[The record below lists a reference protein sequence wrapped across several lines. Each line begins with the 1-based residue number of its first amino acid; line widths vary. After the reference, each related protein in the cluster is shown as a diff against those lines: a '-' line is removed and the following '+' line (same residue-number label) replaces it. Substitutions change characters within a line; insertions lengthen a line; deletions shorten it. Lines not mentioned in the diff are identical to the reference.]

1 MTAMHGPRTPHI
13 IAIEGLDASGKTT
26 QAALL
31 ACALADNG
39 WSVGNLSFPRY
50 ETFFGSQIGK
60 LLKGDA
66 HARADTLDPRSMAL
80 WFAMDRWD
88 AWARGVPECDVLL
101 INRWT
106 LSNAVYQGAR
116 AHDLAEGDA
125 VFDWVLEL
133 ETKQLG
139 LPTPILTVLLDVS
152 VPTSMARAT
161 TRATQAG
168 ATPDVYESH
177 EALLSASR
185 RLYQRAAAHGH
196 GVLVNVDDLAA
207 DLVHST
213 VLGLVSS
220 ALETSSLSQ

>member
-1 MTAMHGPRTPHI
+1 MNEMIRPVAPRI

-31 ACALADNG
+31 ADALVASG
-39 WSVGNLSFPRY
+39 SVVGNLSFPRY
-50 ETFFGSQIGK
+50 ESFFGTQIGA
-60 LLKGDA
+60 LLKGDQR
-66 HARADTLDPRSMAL
+66 ARADTLDPRSMAL

-88 AWARGVPECDVLL
+88 AWGRAVPACDVLI

-116 AHDLAEGDA
+116 ALDPTEADE

-133 ETKQLG
+133 ETNQLG

-152 VPTSMARAT
+152 VSTSMARAT
-161 TRATQAG
+161 DRAAQSG
-168 ATPDVYESH
+168 AAPDVYESH

-185 RLYQRAAAHGH
+185 RLYQRAAQKGH
-196 GVLVNVDDLAA
+196 GVLVNVDGLAA
-207 DLVHST
+207 ESVHST
-213 VLGLVSS
+213 VLGLVSN
-220 ALETSSLSQ
+220 ALNIGR